1 MGIND
6 GYTYIDQP
14 VSLPTYESIKSPFRN
29 SACAVFFHPHFSFST
44 THKIIDSSILGEALD
59 VPTMSSLIFIYYVKD
74 VDKQR
79 KRVVPRKQL
88 PPQAFLTFRAIE
100 FCFS

>member
-14 VSLPTYESIKSPFRN
+14 VSLPTYEYIKREPSEIQFVPVN
-29 SACAVFFHPHFSFST
+29 FHPYFSFST

-59 VPTMSSLIFIYYVKD
+59 VPSMSSLIFLY
-74 VDKQR
+74 
-79 KRVVPRKQL
+79 
-88 PPQAFLTFRAIE
+88 
-100 FCFS
+100 